1 MKIMPQLK
9 SDAETINLLRNHN
22 IHPTSQRVIITR
34 TLFEKCTHLS
44 AEDVFRLVNADD
56 RRVSKATVYNTLRL
70 LAEKGVVR
78 EVIADPTR
86 IFYDPNTQPHHHFFD
101 VTSGKL
107 TDISA
112 DQIHVSN
119 LPPLPLGAQLEGV
132 DVIVSTPVTGTI
144 NIMTYRPLRR

>member
-1 MKIMPQLK
+1 M
-9 SDAETINLLRNHN
+9 
-22 IHPTSQRVIITR
+22 
-34 TLFEKCTHLS
+34 
-44 AEDVFRLVNADD
+44 VNTGN
-56 RRVSKATVYNTLRL
+56 RPVSKATVYNTLGL

-101 VTSGKL
+101 VVSGNL

-119 LPPLPLGAQLEGV
+119 LPPLPPGAELEGV
-132 DVIVSTPVTGTI
+132 DVIV
-144 NIMTYRPLRR
+144 RLRSGK